1 MAVSDQLRATHST
14 GPGGSDPAGGRLLA
28 RARRVENDLRDLLG
42 ELGDVL
48 GRGATPSLP
57 EYEPKAGA
65 EPTGRST
72 CLISGMKKINDTIRF
87 TLESSRE
94 EVLLAQ
100 PGGARSKST
109 LAKALPTHLDCLE
122 RGVTTRTLYQHPAR
136 YDQPT
141 KDYVRATTE
150 HGAQVRTLD
159 EFFDRLIVVDHHV
172 VIVPTNSERTEAAMF
187 TDPAVARF
195 AGDLFDRFWSRAI
208 IFESAP
214 LAETANLVGAEVQ
227 EAVKRLVI
235 EGKTDEQIGR
245 RVGLKPR
252 AVQNHLRR
260 IKNELGASSRSELCF
275 LLGQQS
281 VLEDLALEETPGP

>member
-1 MAVSDQLRATHST
+1 
-14 GPGGSDPAGGRLLA
+14 LLA
-28 RARRVENDLRDLLG
+28 RARRVEKDLRDLLG
-42 ELGDVL
+42 ELGDAL
-48 GRGATPSLP
+48 GRGGTPSLP
-57 EYEPKAGA
+57 EYELTAQA
-65 EPTGRST
+65 ERSARST

-100 PGGARSKST
+100 P
-109 LAKALPTHLDCLE
+109 
-122 RGVTTRTLYQHPAR
+122 
-136 YDQPT
+136 
-141 KDYVRATTE
+141 
-150 HGAQVRTLD
+150 
-159 EFFDRLIVVDHHV
+159 IVVDHHV
-172 VIVPTNSERTEAAMF
+172 VIVPTNSKRTEAAMF

-195 AGDLFDRFWSRAI
+195 AGDLFERFWTRAI
-208 IFESAP
+208 VFESAA
-214 LAETANLVGAEVQ
+214 LAETANLVGTEVQ

-281 VLEDLALEETPGP
+281 VLEDLALEETPGA